1 MRIHGHCC
9 SHRYAHSWPIDTR
22 IYGHSCPHRCAHTP
36 IYGLY
41 ICVYMMFHDR
51 PYRRQRPPGTTPN
64 ASNFWFPDSID
75 SREIYAGVTPGLCDT
90 GYMATF
96 CQVQLY
102 GAPAT
107 EPWPWMR
114 ALAMNRV
121 GLWPWMEWGHG
132 HEWNAPWPWVEC
144 AIAMNGIG
152 PWP

>member
-1 MRIHGHCC
+1 MRIHGHYCC
-9 SHRYAHSWPIDTR
+9 HRYAYTWPIDTR
-22 IYGHSCPHRCAHTP
+22 IYGHSYPHRCAHTP

-90 GYMATF
+90 GYIATF

-102 GAPAT
+102 GATAT
-107 EPWPWMR
+107 GLWPWMG
-114 ALAMNRV
+114 ALAMNRI
-121 GLWPWMEWGHG
+121 GPWPWME
-132 HEWNAPWPWVEC
+132 C
-144 AIAMNGIG
+144 AMAMNGIG
-152 PWP
+152 PWPWME